1 MIAAKPISEV
11 PSCAAASTAER
22 RSRRFNRPVAL
33 YCASVMVVLA
43 ALGLLAFLGLAAMM
57 LLTNDPSMGM
67 WSLAAVA
74 GFLFFTLMS
83 VWQTGSLRCQLC
95 HGKVLSDN
103 GCLKHAQAQRL
114 PLLTYRLTT
123 ALSVVFTLRFRCM
136 YCGTR
141 HRLWE

>member
-1 MIAAKPISEV
+1 M
-11 PSCAAASTAER
+11 AER

-43 ALGLLAFLGLAAMM
+43 ALGLMAFLGLAAAM
-57 LLTNDPSMGM
+57 LLTNDPSKGI

-83 VWQTGSLRCQLC
+83 VWQSGSLRCQLC

-103 GCLKHAQAQRL
+103 GCRKHAQGQRL

>member
-1 MIAAKPISEV
+1 M
-11 PSCAAASTAER
+11 AER
-22 RSRRFNRPVAL
+22 RSRRFHRAMAL
-33 YCASVMVVLA
+33 YCASVMVVIA
-43 ALGLLAFLGLAAMM
+43 AACMAAFLGLAATM
-57 LLTNDPSMGM
+57 LVKNDPSMGM

-74 GFLFFTLMS
+74 GFLLFTLVS
-83 VWQTGSLRCQLC
+83 VWQSGSLRCQLC

-103 GCLKHAQAQRL
+103 GCRKHAQAQRL
-114 PLLTYRLTT
+114 PFLTYRLTT